1 MKSWYALYQS
11 QCWYRNTFLVNNHT
25 DVVEKN
31 NIYNSGCHFTC
42 TAMMLNTNAAM
53 LASELSKQYYFS
65 QDSTG
70 LVWDNNRP
78 NKIGESIYIPFLVTQ
93 HGIIEDIKLT
103 LVSQVEKTDVSTSE
117 QFIKEQHAQGLHII
131 CGNAY
136 HSLLVAGEK
145 NGSYFIWD
153 PDTSWRNDEIDLIK
167 KNLSGEHTIEWLY
180 KNYNCNRKVNFW
192 VYSIDID

>member
-1 MKSWYALYQS
+1 MKSWYDLYQS

-25 DVVEKN
+25 NVVEKN

-42 TAMMLNTNAAM
+42 TAMMLNVNTAM

-65 QDSTG
+65 KDSTG

-78 NKIGESIYIPFLVTQ
+78 NQIGESIYIPFLVTQ
-93 HGIIEDIKLT
+93 HGI
-103 LVSQVEKTDVSTSE
+103 VEKKDVSTSE

-145 NGSYFIWD
+145 NGSYFVWD
-153 PDTSWRNDEIDLIK
+153 PDTSWRNNEIDLIK
-167 KNLSGEHTIEWLY
+167 RNLSGEHTIEWLY
-180 KNYNCNRKVNFW
+180 ENYNCEEKVKFW
-192 VYSIDID
+192 VYSIYID